1 MRQSPGQI
9 AVVAVAAAGTLIL
22 TGCVTNT
29 DVPTTFTA
37 TVTVTGDADQT
48 SVESGECTIA
58 GIRVAPNDQL
68 NIFGDS
74 GAGSTRSILET
85 ETIDQQPDGTGTCTY
100 TSHFDAIPANQR
112 SYDLYLHEGFAQQ
125 SFTSDELKN
134 GAIYVL
140 HSSTSDSGTAK

>member
-9 AVVAVAAAGTLIL
+9 AVAAVAAAGTLIL
-22 TGCVTNT
+22 TGCMTNT

-68 NIFGDS
+68 DIFSDS
-74 GAGSTRSILET
+74 GAGSIWSPLET
-85 ETIDQQPDGTGTCTY
+85 ETIDQNPDGTGTCTY
-100 TSHFDAIPANQR
+100 TAYFDAIPANQR
-112 SYDLYLHEGFAQQ
+112 SYDLYLYEGFSQQ

-134 GAIYVL
+134 GATYVL
-140 HSSTSDSGTAK
+140 YSSTPDRGTGN